1 MDTDGSCNITTVSPN
16 SLKLGPLADN
26 GGPTQTH
33 ALGQGS
39 VAIDAAAGSCLIN
52 DQRGVH
58 RPQGADCD
66 VGAYEYEGP
75 FVKEEQEQNICKY
88 KAITNLF
95 CRFGPGSSIY
105 PEVDTFTPGQES
117 DVLGISPD
125 GNFVQ
130 VMGANNA
137 MPCYVPYED
146 KFGVVNGDCNN
157 LPILDPPPT
166 PEAPADPPDDGEP
179 EDSPVEGCTVLQTD
193 GSLLCVSPC
202 PAGIG
207 PGDPCTMP

>member
-33 ALGQGS
+33 VLGQGS
-39 VAIDAAAGSCLIN
+39 VAIDAAAGSCLTN

-75 FVKEEQEQNICKY
+75 FVKEEPEQKICKFTT
-88 KAITNLF
+88 ITNLF
-95 CRFGPGSSIY
+95 CRLGPGSSVY
-105 PEVDTFTPGQES
+105 PEIDTFTPGQEGE
-117 DVLGISPD
+117 VLGISPD

-137 MPCYVPYED
+137 MPCYLPFEVKYIEL
-146 KFGVVNGDCNN
+146 NGNCTN
-157 LPILDPPPT
+157 LPILEPPPT
-166 PEAPADPPDDGEP
+166 PVPAVPPDDDKP
-179 EDSPVEGCTVLQTD
+179 DDTPVEGCTVLQTD

-202 PAGIG
+202 PAGVG